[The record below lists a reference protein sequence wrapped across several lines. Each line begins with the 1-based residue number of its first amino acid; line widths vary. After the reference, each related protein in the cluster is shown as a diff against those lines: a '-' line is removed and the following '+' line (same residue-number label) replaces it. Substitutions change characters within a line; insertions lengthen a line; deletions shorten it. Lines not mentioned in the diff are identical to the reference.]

1 MKNAISIFR
10 HPSTTGLL
18 LLFLYYSKRTSPL
31 TRPTLETFTIKDIAR
46 ELNLSTST
54 VSRALRG
61 SYEINPET
69 KRLVMECAER
79 LNYRPNPIA
88 LSLKGSASRAIG
100 VIVPQIA
107 NYFFSQAINGI
118 EAIAYN
124 RGYHVIIFQSQESY
138 EREVTNVKQAMSR
151 KVDGLLLSLSS
162 ETSDVT
168 HLHELQ
174 QKGLPIVLFDRVSAE
189 LDVTQVVAD
198 NFGGAFAATEHL
210 IQSGRRRI
218 AHLTI
223 PPWLSITQERLA
235 GYRAALEKH
244 GIPYDENLVR
254 YGTFGPDETGPLVD
268 ELLAL
273 SPAPDAFF
281 TASDRL
287 ALGCLAALRQR
298 HVSIPEDVSLIGFT
312 NLTAADLLAPSL
324 STVVQPAQEIGQ
336 LAAERLI
343 DLIERK
349 HRALPVGIVRIP
361 TELIIRD
368 SSRRTPDSDSLSYAA
383 GTQSVSA

>member
-1 MKNAISIFR
+1 M
-10 HPSTTGLL
+10 
-18 LLFLYYSKRTSPL
+18 
-31 TRPTLETFTIKDIAR
+31 ETYTIKDIAR
-46 ELNLSTST
+46 ELGVSTST

-61 SYEINPET
+61 SYEISPET

-124 RGYHVIIFQSQESY
+124 QGYHVIIFQSQESY
-138 EREVTNVKQAMSR
+138 EREMANVEQAMSR

-162 ETSDVT
+162 ETADVA
-168 HLHELQ
+168 HLQRVLDQ
-174 QKGLPIVLFDRVSAE
+174 QVPIVLFDRVSTE
-189 LDVTQVVAD
+189 LNVTKVVAD

-210 IQSGRRRI
+210 LQAGRRRI

-223 PPWLSITQERLA
+223 QPWLSITQERLA

-244 GIPYDENLVR
+244 GVEFDETLVR
-254 YGTFGPDETGPLVD
+254 YGTFGPDEVGPMVD
-268 ELLAL
+268 ELMGFD
-273 SPAPDAFF
+273 SPPDAFF

-287 ALGCLAALRQR
+287 AVGCLKALRQR
-298 HVSIPEDVSLIGFT
+298 HLHIPADVSLIGFT
-312 NLTAADLLAPSL
+312 NLNVAEYLDPAL
-324 STVVQPAQEIGQ
+324 STVVQPATQIGQ
-336 LAAERLI
+336 IAAERLI
-343 DLIERK
+343 DQIERK
-349 HRALPVGIVRIP
+349 HRAQPLETVTIP
-361 TELIIRD
+361 TELIVRA
-368 SSRRTPDSDSLSYAA
+368 SSMPVL
-383 GTQSVSA
+383 VK